1 MILET
6 GVEIERAGAKEE
18 VLVVVPIVGMIAIV
32 TEDGVV
38 DEDVGVVAMSIE
50 EAEVEGTRI
59 ATGIVAAGEVVIMK
73 EDMGKREVL
82 IVKIEEMDMDE
93 EIKMGVEKDIMM
105 EEGEDADKDVEERN
119 LAKSKTITISALG

>member
-1 MILET
+1 MNLET

-38 DEDVGVVAMSIE
+38 NEDVGVVAMSIE
-50 EAEVEGTRI
+50 EEEVEGTRI
-59 ATGIVAAGEVVIMK
+59 ATGIVAAEEVVTVK
-73 EDMGKREVL
+73 EDMCKRGVL
-82 IVKIEEMDMDE
+82 IVKTGEIDMDE

-105 EEGEDADKDVEERN
+105 EEGEDEDVEERN
-119 LAKSKTITISALG
+119 LAKIITITISAPG

>member
-50 EAEVEGTRI
+50 EEEVEGTRI